1 MARSDPYDIH
11 RQEYDYYANRPQN
24 AGTGWLVAFILIIAA
39 VAAVMFFGRA
49 DYNVNTSPMTT
60 PGTSS
65 TVNPPLTQPTP
76 PAALPNQN
84 APAPAR

>member
-24 AGTGWLVAFILIIAA
+24 TGTGWLVAFILIIAA

-60 PGTSS
+60 PGS

>member
-1 MARSDPYDIH
+1 MARTDPYDIH
-11 RQEYDYYANRPQN
+11 RQDYDYYANRPQN
-24 AGTGWLVAFILIIAA
+24 TGTGWLVAFILIVAA

-49 DYNVNTSPMTT
+49 DDNVSTSPMTA
-60 PGTSS
+60 PSS

-76 PAALPNQN
+76 PAAIPNQN